1 VIYDLPFKGSHVL
14 PAHFIEGWQLST
26 ILAAQSGN
34 PVNLVMSGSNG
45 GVTNVGLTVRPDRV
59 GNPTVS
65 NPSVSQFFNPLAF
78 AAPPTGQFG
87 DSGRNSLVGPKF
99 FDWDLSFVK
108 NTRLTERLNVE
119 FRSEFFNILNHPN
132 FGQPGRVC
140 TPVAGICQL
149 SASFGE
155 ITTTRNPAGDFGS
168 SRQIQFALKLKF

>member
-1 VIYDLPFKGSHVL
+1 
-14 PAHFIEGWQLST
+14 
-26 ILAAQSGN
+26 
-34 PVNLVMSGSNG
+34 
-45 GVTNVGLTVRPDRV
+45 VGLTVRPDRV
-59 GNPTVS
+59 GDASVR

-78 AAPPTGQFG
+78 TAPPAGQFG
-87 DSGRNSLVGPKF
+87 DAGRNSLVGPKF

-108 NTRLTERLNVE
+108 NTRLAERLNLE

-155 ITTTRNPAGDFGS
+155 ITSTRNPAGDFGS